1 MRARSEVPARHQN
14 LLRFANVS
22 VVLPK
27 ASTEKA
33 GSIMTSRLQPKSF
46 EELSEDQREQYE
58 RIKRTR
64 QPRADGQFGGPF
76 DPWIR
81 SPEVAARAMSLGN
94 YIWERTSVGRR
105 IVELAIIVTGRH
117 WRSNVEWVAH
127 ERMAR
132 EQGISDEVIQAVFEQ
147 RVPENAPE
155 DETLTIEVCRAL
167 HETQDLPI
175 DLYDRAVAQWGE
187 QGLMDIIQTIGFYT
201 FVSMT
206 LNTFNIPTAQG
217 DPTPFPR
224 DG

>member
-1 MRARSEVPARHQN
+1 
-14 LLRFANVS
+14 
-22 VVLPK
+22 
-27 ASTEKA
+27 
-33 GSIMTSRLQPKSF
+33 MTSRLKPISF
-46 EELSEDQREQYE
+46 DELTPEQQEQYE
-58 RIKRTR
+58 RIKRAR
-64 QPRADGQFGGPF
+64 PPRADGQFGRPF

-81 SPEVAARAMSLGN
+81 SPEVAQRAMSLGN

-127 ERMAR
+127 SRIAR
-132 EQGISDEVIQAVFEQ
+132 EQGVSDAVIQAVFEQ
-147 RVPENAPE
+147 RMPKDAPE

-167 HETQDLPI
+167 HETQELPKV
-175 DLYDRAVAQWGE
+175 LYDRAIVMWGA

-206 LNTFNIPTAQG
+206 LNAFDIPTGPA

-224 DG
+224 GE